1 MLGIILQIIIV
12 ALVLGLVVWLCS
24 QVPFLAPFARIVQV
38 VCVVLFVIWII
49 YLLMGLVGNGHMA
62 LPTR

>member
-12 ALVLGLVVWLCS
+12 ALILGLVVWLCS

-49 YLLMGLVGNGHMA
+49 YLLMGLVGGVHVA
-62 LPTR
+62 PLTR